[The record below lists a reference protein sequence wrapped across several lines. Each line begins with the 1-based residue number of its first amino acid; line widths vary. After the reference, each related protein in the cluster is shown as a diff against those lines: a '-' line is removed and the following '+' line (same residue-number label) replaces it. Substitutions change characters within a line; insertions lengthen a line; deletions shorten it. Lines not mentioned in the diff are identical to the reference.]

1 MCKHYGSSE
10 QSGSYTT
17 LSSLN
22 NLAVHPTWKKKKI
35 IARNKENGKQ
45 NLDRLCT
52 IHYETSLYT
61 AGCKE
66 KIAEKTR
73 PYSEA
78 LSKMN

>member
-1 MCKHYGSSE
+1 ME
-10 QSGSYTT
+10 
-17 LSSLN
+17 
-22 NLAVHPTWKKKKI
+22 KKKI

-66 KIAEKTR
+66 KMAVKTM